1 MIKVSVITISF
12 NQADFLE
19 RTIRSVLD
27 QDFQNIEYIVV
38 DPGSTQTPDQWAD
51 SMLSQMTLQEK
62 LQMVHGNLTLE
73 NGLGPRNA
81 VGWVPTIS
89 RLGIPEL
96 LYADASTVSPA
107 TALPSSLASAATWD
121 LTEAHKYGQV
131 IGKEMSAFG
140 MNVHHGGKRTMV
152 GERGFEPP
160 TPWSRTGNILSE
172 TTTYELGTVVLQ
184 SRNTF

>member
-1 MIKVSVITISF
+1 MIKVYDITISF

-62 LQMVHGNLTLE
+62 LQMVHGNLALE

-81 VGWVPTIS
+81 VGWVPAIS

-107 TALPSSLASAATWD
+107 TALPSS
-121 LTEAHKYGQV
+121 
-131 IGKEMSAFG
+131 
-140 MNVHHGGKRTMV
+140 
-152 GERGFEPP
+152 
-160 TPWSRTGNILSE
+160 
-172 TTTYELGTVVLQ
+172 
-184 SRNTF
+184 